1 MRADLRAVP
10 EHGPHEAGPMSG
22 RIMASAE
29 IAFSKSKSRL
39 DRVQWCAVMLYQQSE
54 DGQKLGEIEILPSRL
69 QY

>member
-1 MRADLRAVP
+1 
-10 EHGPHEAGPMSG
+10 MSG